1 METKS
6 GNCYNAACP
15 AREVLG
21 HVTGRWGGL
30 VLGAL
35 MGGTQRYSELRARV
49 DGISEKMLAQTL
61 RELERDGLVI
71 RRQYPTVPPRV
82 DYTLT
87 PGGREVA
94 QRVDSLINWLQ
105 DHVAD
110 FVAAQQLHANK
121 DEARAELAQES
132 RDVPTRDG
140 RSIRSQR

>member
-35 MGGTQRYSELRARV
+35 MGG
-49 DGISEKMLAQTL
+49 TL